1 MVVEIINYKITKFM
15 FALCP
20 YFYEKL
26 KFQNIDKY
34 QNLLK
39 LEKRNFTVLRLMNNE
54 L

>member
-20 YFYEKL
+20 CFYEKL

-39 LEKRNFTVLRLMNNE
+39 LEKRNFTVLRFMNNE